1 MAKFT
6 FNLPNGQL
14 FTLDGPPG
22 ATVIQ
27 AEKIFLEQLA
37 SGAFVG
43 LQPGDILQ
51 SSTTT
56 TVTQFE
62 LSRLDRGT
70 AGVQDIPLIAIYN
83 SGLDYITSAAT
94 RLGSISTSNITVI
107 SSIPSLANVPINNG
121 ITLSDYI
128 EQTTVTE
135 PIGPLTAN
143 QVQAVLASIA
153 AFVCQP
159 VDVITNESGLGKY
172 GFNAEQ
178 LEAAGYLKPGT
189 SARFLG
195 GQ

>member
-22 ATVIQ
+22 ATVVQ

-37 SGAFVG
+37 SGSFVG
-43 LQPGDILQ
+43 QQPGDILQ
-51 SSTTT
+51 SPTT

-62 LSRLDRGT
+62 LSRLNRGT
-70 AGVQDIPLIAIYN
+70 AGVSDIPLIAIYN
-83 SGLDYITSAAT
+83 N
-94 RLGSISTSNITVI
+94 GSISSNGISSSNITVI
-107 SSIPSLANVPINNG
+107 SSLPSLANVAINNG
-121 ITLSDYI
+121 ITISDYL

-135 PIGPLTAN
+135 PIGPLNAN

-159 VDVITNESGLGKY
+159 ADVITNESGVGKY

-178 LEAAGYLKPGT
+178 LEETGYLKPGT
-189 SARFLG
+189 AVRFLG